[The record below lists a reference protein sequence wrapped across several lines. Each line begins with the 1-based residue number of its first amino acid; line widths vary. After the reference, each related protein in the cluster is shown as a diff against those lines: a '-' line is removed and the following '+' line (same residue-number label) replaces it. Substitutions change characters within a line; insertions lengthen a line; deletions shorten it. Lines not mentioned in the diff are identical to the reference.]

1 MLQSIDRAMRVLDL
15 LKEHHFG
22 LGVTELSHRL
32 GVAKS
37 TVHRIVSSLEAH
49 GYVKQEPGNGNY
61 RLGLKFLEMQQYVL
75 KQMEITSIAR
85 PFLDE
90 LSREAN
96 EIVHLVEQQDYEVV
110 YLDKVEQH
118 SNTIRI
124 YSRVGRRAPMHCT
137 GVGKVLLSHFS
148 EAKLEQYFQQ
158 VPNRQKYTDYTV
170 TTEKEIKHAITRIKG
185 AGYSIDNEEHERG
198 IRCVAAP
205 VYNHVGEVNYGVS
218 VTGPLDRMDD
228 NKVKHVVEL
237 LTNSCRQISK
247 ELGHH

>member
-15 LKEHHFG
+15 LKDHHFG
-22 LGVTELSHRL
+22 LGVTELSYRL

-137 GVGKVLLSHFS
+137 GVGKYCYHTL
-148 EAKLEQYFQQ
+148 A
-158 VPNRQKYTDYTV
+158 RQ
-170 TTEKEIKHAITRIKG
+170 
-185 AGYSIDNEEHERG
+185 S
-198 IRCVAAP
+198 
-205 VYNHVGEVNYGVS
+205 
-218 VTGPLDRMDD
+218 
-228 NKVKHVVEL
+228 
-237 LTNSCRQISK
+237 
-247 ELGHH
+247 